1 MLNPNGMIASVDTDK
16 HVSSPEWN
24 PADVHSLCRTSR
36 ALSVR
41 FVGRLWYITSTFTSE
56 GFWEIKPILGWHG
69 VLSLQP
75 VLCFSVSKGAG
86 RGSDGLR
93 CPCPPVSA
101 PVLCS
106 LTHSSRSLA
115 GSTLRRSLS
124 TGSMVWRWNGRLS
137 LLMICIRLYC
147 MSECGWGCLTH
158 ALLEHV
164 GLVS

>member
-41 FVGRLWYITSTFTSE
+41 FVGRLWYISSTFTSE

-101 PVLCS
+101 HPSCVLWPTA
-106 LTHSSRSLA
+106 LDLWRGPRSAGVCPLA
-115 GSTLRRSLS
+115 LWSGDETAGYHYSWSASDCT
-124 TGSMVWRWNGRLS
+124 VW
-137 LLMICIRLYC
+137 
-147 MSECGWGCLTH
+147 
-158 ALLEHV
+158 
-164 GLVS
+164 VSVDEAV